1 RLVVVPLALVQ
12 AVHVVVDR
20 SHPQRRCAQVPQ
32 VRQVVDDALKVAAVV
47 ITRLRAI
54 QQAGRLRG
62 IVVRWIAV
70 GETVG
75 HELVDE
81 VVRGETSEASGAGQ
95 RRHNGEARV
104 GDARRR
110 CDADRA
116 GAGGGVWI
124 DDHIQE
130 EVVAIAAGAQTRGRN
145 CDPQSSASGFGA
157 CTCEV
162 VPLDQQAY
170 RVDRAACPPARWI
183 NLFHSWGGR
192 HGPEYS
198 PPAAEAAQHK
208 KEYRPAIRD
217 TKLVHE
223 EKSCAVATHGSAS
236 AILLVR
242 GHSVFNQRLYPLV
255 TSPCAD
261 DWARIAR

>member
-1 RLVVVPLALVQ
+1 
-12 AVHVVVDR
+12 
-20 SHPQRRCAQVPQ
+20 
-32 VRQVVDDALKVAAVV
+32 
-47 ITRLRAI
+47 RA
-54 QQAGRLRG
+54 R
-62 IVVRWIAV
+62 
-70 GETVG
+70 
-75 HELVDE
+75 
-81 VVRGETSEASGAGQ
+81 
-95 RRHNGEARV
+95 
-104 GDARRR
+104 
-110 CDADRA
+110 
-116 GAGGGVWI
+116 AGGGVWV
-124 DDHIQE
+124 DDHVQE

-261 DWARIAR
+261 DWARIARTGSAPGAFSGATSTTRCTKSAAKIMKNPPATTAASRLLCKRCNMIQPKKREAMISGMVIKK